1 MVAIEKVSTQPIADQ
16 KMGTSGLRK
25 RVALIE
31 NTPHYLENFV
41 QSILNVVI
49 GTKDSGDVQIVVGGD
64 GRYFNKR
71 AIQVIVEML
80 YANRLEKQNITVLI
94 GQNGIISTPA
104 VSSIIRHLKAELGG
118 IILTASHN
126 PGGPENDW
134 GIKYNAPNGGPANE
148 TITDKIYA
156 ETTKIKEYKITKDF
170 PKLDLSKVG
179 EVFKDEHFK
188 VQVIDSVDVYL
199 NLLRSIFDF
208 DAIKK
213 LLARSDFKFVFDA
226 MHGVTGVYAQR
237 ILRDE
242 LGAKTLMRENTL
254 EDFGG
259 AHPDPN
265 LTYAADLV
273 EKLFD
278 PNGDVDFGAASDGD
292 GDRNMVVGKQ
302 FFVTPSDSV
311 AIIADYATKCIPYFK
326 KTGGLKGLARSMPT
340 STAIDRVAQ
349 KLGVNCYEVPTG
361 WKFFGN
367 LFDDGKLSICGE
379 ESFGTGSDHIR
390 EKDGLW
396 AVLSWL
402 QILAYENANSDKKV
416 SVGDIVRRHW
426 KQYGRSFY
434 VRYDYENVDGAGA
447 NKMMDR
453 LSQAIE
459 KDGGDFL
466 KKGTKYDDYEIES
479 CTEFSYKDPVD
490 GSVTRKQGIIV
501 KFTDGSRFVVRL
513 SGTGSSGATVR
524 LYMEKYIPYSED
536 KDDLIM
542 NGDSKELV
550 KPLFKVAAKI
560 TDLNH
565 FTERESPTVIT

>member
-1 MVAIEKVSTQPIADQ
+1 MVHTETVATKPIADQ

-25 RVALIE
+25 RVELIE
-31 NTPHYLENFV
+31 KTPHYLENFI

-49 GTKDSGDVQIVVGGD
+49 ATQDSGDVKLVIGGD

-71 AIQVIVEML
+71 AIQVIVEIL
-80 YANRLEKQNITVLI
+80 WANRLDKQRITVLI
-94 GQNGIISTPA
+94 GHNGLMSTPA
-104 VSSIIRHLKAELGG
+104 VSSVIRHEKAELGG
-118 IILTASHN
+118 LILTASHN

-134 GIKYNAPNGGPANE
+134 GIKYNAPNGGPAIE

-156 ETTKIKEYKITKDF
+156 ESTKITQYKIARDF
-170 PKLDLSKVG
+170 PQLDLSKIGGAYQDDNFTV
-179 EVFKDEHFK
+179 H
-188 VQVIDSVDVYL
+188 VIDSVATYL
-199 NLLRSIFDF
+199 DLLRSIFDF
-208 DAIKK
+208 DSIKK
-213 LLARSDFKFVFDA
+213 LLARPDFKFTFDA
-226 MHGVTGVYAQR
+226 MHGVTGAYATR

-242 LGAKTLMRENTL
+242 LGANSLMREQPL

-265 LTYAADLV
+265 LTYAAELV
-273 EKLFD
+273 ESLFD
-278 PNGDVDFGAASDGD
+278 PNGDIDFGAASDGD
-292 GDRNMVVGKQ
+292 GDRNMVIGKQ

-311 AIIADYATKCIPYFK
+311 AVIADYATKCIPYFK
-326 KTGGLKGLARSMPT
+326 RTGGIKGLARSMPT
-340 STAIDRVAQ
+340 STAVDRVAQ
-349 KLGVNCYEVPTG
+349 KLGVPCYEVPTG

-402 QILAYENANSDKKV
+402 QILAYENANADHKV

-426 KQYGRSFY
+426 KEYGRSFY

-447 NKMMDR
+447 NQLMDR
-453 LSQAIE
+453 LSKAIE
-459 KDGGDFL
+459 QNGGDIL
-466 KKGTKYDDYEIES
+466 KKGTKYDDYEVES
-479 CTEFSYKDPVD
+479 ATEFEYTDPVD
-490 GSVTRKQGIIV
+490 HSVTRKQGVIV
-501 KFTDGSRFVVRL
+501 KFTDGSRFVLRL

-524 LYMEKYIPYSED
+524 LYMEKYIPYSQD

-550 KPLFKVAAKI
+550 KPLFAVAAKI
-560 TDLNH
+560 SDLNH
-565 FTERESPTVIT
+565 FTQRESPTVIT